1 MGGQGAGIIGW
12 KGGSLGLRSPGEVEE
27 VASVLAEALNRQN
40 STGRLHSEVGS
51 QECIDASQVFLG
63 SLGRSLG
70 FLRLLHQARGAWPD
84 RALSPAK

>member
-40 STGRLHSEVGS
+40 STVRLHSEALACMLSVGGKLKT
-51 QECIDASQVFLG
+51 EIPVDTT
-63 SLGRSLG
+63 RSDRWRAIAR
-70 FLRLLHQARGAWPD
+70 RLL
-84 RALSPAK
+84 